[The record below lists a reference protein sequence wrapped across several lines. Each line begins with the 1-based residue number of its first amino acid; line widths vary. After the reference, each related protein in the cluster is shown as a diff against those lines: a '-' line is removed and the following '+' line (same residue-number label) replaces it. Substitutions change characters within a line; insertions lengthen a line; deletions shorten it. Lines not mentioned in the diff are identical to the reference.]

1 MTEPAPNEAE
11 AKARFLLIAVNRLF
25 GAAMVVVGI
34 MGVRGYVGT
43 ADWFSYA
50 LIAVGAVEFFVMPR
64 ILARAWRTPPSD
76 DSR

>member
-1 MTEPAPNEAE
+1 
-11 AKARFLLIAVNRLF
+11 
-25 GAAMVVVGI
+25 MVVVGI

-50 LIAVGAVEFFVMPR
+50 LIAAGAVEFFVMPR